1 MVKDEDGKYHYIPP
15 DSFEIVTTL
24 IRKYKDENGM
34 GWTQYTVKI
43 KSKKRGCLPK
53 GPPLTVFHARNI

>member
-1 MVKDEDGKYHYIPP
+1 MVKDENGKYHFIKP

-34 GWTQYTVKI
+34 GGTQYTVKI
-43 KSKKRGCLPK
+43 KSKKK
-53 GPPLTVFHARNI
+53 

>member
-1 MVKDEDGKYHYIPP
+1 MDIKSIVVKDEEGKYHYIKP

-43 KSKKRGCLPK
+43 RNKSGEKRSSS
-53 GPPLTVFHARNI
+53 HR

>member
-1 MVKDEDGKYHYIPP
+1 MVKDENGKYILS
-15 DSFEIVTTL
+15 DSKDYEIVTTL

-43 KSKKRGCLPK
+43 KSKKK
-53 GPPLTVFHARNI
+53 

>member
-1 MVKDEDGKYHYIPP
+1 MVKDEEGKYHYIKP

-43 KSKKRGCLPK
+43 RNKPKEKRSSS
-53 GPPLTVFHARNI
+53 HR